1 MFQKIKNWLYKKFT
15 INKIF
20 SIEEAKNK
28 LLKINNNN
36 IISIYSYPK
45 YETKTIVL
53 IINNKENNIFETI
66 QNSEIKYILQKVSF
80 ICLSQKEITEAADV
94 FSLQFFDIKTTATLL
109 HGKDIFKNINI
120 SKAHLRRK
128 MEFDIRNKSIYLRQ
142 EAIRIPAKH
151 LIHNIVAELKPVI
164 HASQYLE
171 ISLISKTLQ
180 SVEEITENIQ
190 NNTTKYSEEKLL
202 RTISDISVMLEQWAD
217 KVEKHEKKL

>member
-1 MFQKIKNWLYKKFT
+1 MF
-15 INKIF
+15 
-20 SIEEAKNK
+20 
-28 LLKINNNN
+28 
-36 IISIYSYPK
+36 
-45 YETKTIVL
+45 
-53 IINNKENNIFETI
+53 
-66 QNSEIKYILQKVSF
+66 
-80 ICLSQKEITEAADV
+80 DV

-180 SVEEITENIQ
+180 SVEEITEN
-190 NNTTKYSEEKLL
+190 NTK
-202 RTISDISVMLEQWAD
+202 
-217 KVEKHEKKL
+217 